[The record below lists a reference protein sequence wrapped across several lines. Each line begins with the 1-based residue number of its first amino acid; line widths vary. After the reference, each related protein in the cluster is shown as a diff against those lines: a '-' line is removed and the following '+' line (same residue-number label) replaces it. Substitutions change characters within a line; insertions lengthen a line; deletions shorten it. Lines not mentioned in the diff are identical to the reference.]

1 MHEAQLFLHL
11 LAELHTSPGDSPNS
25 AASNTPAD
33 LLLESCHGGRA
44 VAQVLEAAPKSP
56 KNRNPFKNAGKLRKG
71 VTRGRPPPGAGV
83 SARPRLAARPG
94 ARPRLKPWPGLG
106 SDSELLS

>member
-56 KNRNPFKNAGKLRKG
+56 KTETPSKAPASCAYKTATG
-71 VTRGRPPPGAGV
+71 GAA
-83 SARPRLAARPG
+83 SDPRRRCKRQAFGQAE
-94 ARPRLKPWPGLG
+94 AEAFAWDRL
-106 SDSELLS
+106 